1 MLLMPFKPSNASG
14 SGSGSE
20 SSLLTPCR
28 WTFGSALGI
37 VIALLEI
44 AEVSCTEGFDVISVG
59 VTDAGVIKVSN
70 G

>member
-1 MLLMPFKPSNASG
+1 MLLIPFKPSNVSG

-37 VIALLEI
+37 VTALLEI
-44 AEVSCTEGFDVISVG
+44 AEVSYTEDFDLYRRF
-59 VTDAGVIKVSN
+59 
-70 G
+70 